1 MNKKR
6 VKAVKRGKLFRKLT
20 TTLALS
26 LLMAMMFSITVFAS
40 ELSDW
45 VQNNTTWDSSNNPK
59 LPSEVSSMLSQAQL
73 SGYTSV
79 LTVTSPDGSASVAFY
94 YKPEDETTMLS
105 RISNSN
111 NNQQVN
117 TKVTDITQNLNI
129 SADVDGAT
137 TALSGFIPFIS
148 LILGIIVFL
157 ITVGMTIFS
166 AFDLCYIAFPVF
178 RNKCEDAKASG
189 NRAMT
194 RQSSSGEST
203 LRWVSQDA
211 QFAVE
216 STTNGDSGKNPFM
229 VYFGKRIISYMA
241 LAVLLFILLTGNIS
255 IFTNIAVNLM
265 SGIVDILGKL
275 SFN

>member
-1 MNKKR
+1 MNKKCVQR
-6 VKAVKRGKLFRKLT
+6 GRGKLFKKGSTMLVLVMIFT
-20 TTLALS
+20 
-26 LLMAMMFSITVFAS
+26 MMFSMTAFAS
-40 ELSDW
+40 ELTDW
-45 VQNNTTWDSSNNPK
+45 IQQNTSWSNGVAS
-59 LPSEVSSMLSQAQL
+59 LPVEVSSMCSETQTG
-73 SGYTSV
+73 SYTEPV
-79 LTVTSPDGSASVAFY
+79 TVTSPDGQAMTYFFDPTNEA
-94 YKPEDETTMLS
+94 TMLD
-105 RISNSN
+105 RINQSQSNK
-111 NNQQVN
+111 QVN
-117 TKVTDITQNLNI
+117 NEVTNITQNLNI

-194 RQSSSGEST
+194 RQSASGESN

-229 VYFGKRIISYMA
+229 VYFGKRVVSYMV
-241 LAVLLFILLTGNIS
+241 LAILLFILLTGNIS
-255 IFTNIAVNLM
+255 VFTNIAVNLM
-265 SGIVDILGKL
+265 SGIIDILGKL
-275 SFN
+275 SFS